1 MPQLK
6 FKSMEKIKNFVR
18 NNAIFRNVSAV
29 LLGLFIG
36 GQINMGIL
44 KLGMKIL
51 PLPNGVDLNKIE
63 TIAANIDKYT
73 FPHFLNV
80 FLAHGLG
87 TLLAAFICVK
97 LAKSQHFNLAMVVGV
112 LFLIGGIMAVSM
124 IPAPMTF
131 NIIDLVGAY
140 IPMAWLGYFLAKK
153 TTTN

>member
-1 MPQLK
+1 
-6 FKSMEKIKNFVR
+6 MEKIKDFVL
-18 NNAIFRNVSAV
+18 NNVIFRNVSAV
-29 LLGLFIG
+29 ILGLFIG
-36 GQINMGIL
+36 GQLNMIIL
-44 KLGMKIL
+44 ELGMKIL
-51 PLPNGVDLNKIE
+51 PLPDGVDLNKIE

-73 FPHFLNV
+73 FPHFVNV

-112 LFLIGGIMAVSM
+112 LFLIGGIMAVTM

-140 IPMAWLGYFLAKK
+140 IPMAWFGYILAKK
-153 TTTN
+153 KPLTA